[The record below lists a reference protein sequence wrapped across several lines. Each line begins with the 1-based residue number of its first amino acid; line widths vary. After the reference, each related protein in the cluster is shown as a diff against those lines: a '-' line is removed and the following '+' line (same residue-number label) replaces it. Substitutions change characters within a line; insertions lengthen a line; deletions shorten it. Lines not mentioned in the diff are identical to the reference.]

1 MTIFLKFPV
10 GHATEGQKI
19 LKLLNLK
26 NKGKSMPWSISEIHP
41 LLVHFPIALF
51 STGLL
56 FDISS
61 YVLEKDELETAGF
74 YTMFMGLI
82 SSFFAIISGM
92 IKFFEMG
99 SISDIFNTNPGYH
112 GLIQLSAT
120 IFLSILFGV
129 RIKYDVDIR
138 FDGMKKNIYF
148 LLYSLSV
155 GILFYGAHLGA
166 KAAERI

>member
-1 MTIFLKFPV
+1 
-10 GHATEGQKI
+10 
-19 LKLLNLK
+19 
-26 NKGKSMPWSISEIHP
+26 MPWSIAEIHP

-92 IKFFEMG
+92 VAFFEIG
-99 SISDIFNTNPGYH
+99 SISDIFYFYH

-120 IFLSILFGV
+120 IFLSILFGDSM
-129 RIKYDVDIR
+129 DVHDDIPQITCWTCHR
-138 FDGMKKNIYF
+138 GSKESQAFKPK
-148 LLYSLSV
+148 
-155 GILFYGAHLGA
+155 
-166 KAAERI
+166 E

>member
-1 MTIFLKFPV
+1 
-10 GHATEGQKI
+10 
-19 LKLLNLK
+19 
-26 NKGKSMPWSISEIHP
+26 MPWSITEIHP
-41 LLVHFPIALF
+41 LIVHFPIALF

-112 GLIQLSAT
+112 GLIQLSAI

-138 FDGMKKNIYF
+138 FDGMKKNIY
-148 LLYSLSV
+148 LLLHSLSV

>member
-1 MTIFLKFPV
+1 
-10 GHATEGQKI
+10 
-19 LKLLNLK
+19 
-26 NKGKSMPWSISEIHP
+26 MPWSITEIHP

-51 STGLL
+51 STGLM

-74 YTMFMGLI
+74 YTMFMGLV

-92 IKFFEMG
+92 IAFFEIG
-99 SISDIFNTNPGYH
+99 SISDIFHFHH

-120 IFLSILFGV
+120 IFLYILFGV

-138 FDGMKKNIYF
+138 FGGSKKYIYF
-148 LLYSLSV
+148 LLHCFSV
-155 GILFYGAHLGA
+155 GLLFYGAHLGA
-166 KAAERI
+166 VEAGHI

>member
-1 MTIFLKFPV
+1 
-10 GHATEGQKI
+10 
-19 LKLLNLK
+19 
-26 NKGKSMPWSISEIHP
+26 MPWSFFEIHP
-41 LLVHFPIALF
+41 LLIHFPIALF

-61 YVLEKDELETAGF
+61 YVLEKDELETTGF

-92 IKFFEMG
+92 IAFFVIG
-99 SISDIFNTNPGYH
+99 SISDIFHFHH

-138 FDGMKKNIYF
+138 FDGMK
-148 LLYSLSV
+148 
-155 GILFYGAHLGA
+155 
-166 KAAERI
+166 

>member
-1 MTIFLKFPV
+1 
-10 GHATEGQKI
+10 
-19 LKLLNLK
+19 
-26 NKGKSMPWSISEIHP
+26 MPWSITEIHP

-56 FDISS
+56 FDILAHI
-61 YVLEKDELETAGF
+61 VENDDLEAAGF
-74 YTMFMGLI
+74 YSMFMGLV

-148 LLYSLSV
+148 LLHSLSV
-155 GILFYGAHLGA
+155 GILFYGSHLGA

>member
-1 MTIFLKFPV
+1 
-10 GHATEGQKI
+10 
-19 LKLLNLK
+19 
-26 NKGKSMPWSISEIHP
+26 MPWSITEIHP
-41 LLVHFPIALF
+41 LIVHFPIALF

-56 FDISS
+56 FDILAHI
-61 YVLEKDELETAGF
+61 VENDDLEAAGF
-74 YTMFMGLI
+74 YSMFMGLV
-82 SSFFAIISGM
+82 SSFFAIISGI

-120 IFLSILFGV
+120 IILFILFGI

-138 FDGMKKNIYF
+138 FDGMKKIIYF
-148 LLYSLSV
+148 LLHSLSV

-166 KAAERI
+166 KTAERI